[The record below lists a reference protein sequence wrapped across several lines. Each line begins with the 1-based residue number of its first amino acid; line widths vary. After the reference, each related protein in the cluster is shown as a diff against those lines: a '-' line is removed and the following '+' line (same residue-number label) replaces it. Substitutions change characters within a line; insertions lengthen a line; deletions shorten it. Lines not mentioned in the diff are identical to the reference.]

1 MGVSSRWRW
10 REAARTSAK
19 PEAGT
24 RRPHVVCLG
33 GGFVAVYLVKALKR
47 AVRQGEIDLTI
58 VSRENFHT
66 FHGFVPEML
75 GSRIQPGQVAS
86 PARRLFAPARFHN
99 AEVEA
104 INVDARVVTTS
115 RDLDGRQFELPY
127 DHLVIGL
134 GARDDLERYPG
145 LAEHGLVLLGYADAL
160 KARNHVI
167 GILEMADMEPDPE
180 ERARLLTVV
189 VVGGNF
195 GGVEV
200 ATELDDY
207 LRSMAGRDYP
217 QLHPD
222 EVRVVL
228 VHPGERILEELSIR
242 QPRLQ
247 RWAQK
252 FITEQTG
259 VDLRLGR
266 RIATATPT
274 EAVLDDGERI
284 ATRTIISSA
293 GTAQS
298 PLFDT
303 LPYERDE
310 RGRII
315 TDSFVQ
321 VPGTSNVWAGGDCAA
336 VPHPRGGTNPQ
347 LALYAIATGWRIGR
361 NILSTERGRP
371 LQRVSFT
378 ELGDACSLG
387 RRRAVAHIRG
397 VGITGFPAWLAWR
410 GLLLLFMPS
419 VDRRLRLVLD
429 WVVTPFV
436 GRDVARLQ
444 LDEAMAVRREVYE
457 TGQDIVTQGDIG
469 RRLYVLQS
477 GEAQV
482 LRADGSGAEE
492 VLAQLGPGDHFG
504 EIAIFEGS
512 RRTATIRAT
521 TRTEVL
527 SLGHGAAHHL
537 SAASQPIGAHL
548 RHGPGDRVTNAEKG
562 TP

>member
-1 MGVSSRWRW
+1 M
-10 REAARTSAK
+10 EAAAQPQAAR
-19 PEAGT
+19 

-47 AVRQGEIDLTI
+47 AVRRREIDLTI
-58 VSRENFHT
+58 ISRENFHT

-75 GSRIQPGQVAS
+75 GSRIQSGQVAS

-104 INVDARVVTTS
+104 IDLDRRIVTTS
-115 RDLDGRQFELPY
+115 RDLDGRQFEVPY
-127 DHLVIGL
+127 DHLVFGL

-160 KARNHVI
+160 RARNHVI
-167 GILEMADMEPDPE
+167 GILEMADMEPDAE
-180 ERARLLTVV
+180 ERARLLTVI

-207 LRSMAGRDYP
+207 LRSMAGREYP
-217 QLHPD
+217 RLEPH

-228 VHPGERILEELSIR
+228 VHPGEHILEELSVR

-247 RWAQK
+247 RWAQD
-252 FITEQTG
+252 FVTGRTG
-259 VDLRLGR
+259 VELRLGR
-266 RIATATPT
+266 RVSAATPT

-303 LPYERDE
+303 LPFERDE
-310 RGRII
+310 RGRIV
-315 TDSFVQ
+315 TDPFVKI
-321 VPGTSNVWAGGDCAA
+321 PDASNVWAGGDCAA

-347 LALYAIATGWRIGR
+347 LALYAMATGWRIGR
-361 NILSTERGRP
+361 NILRTVRGRP
-371 LQRVSFT
+371 LQRYRFT

-429 WVVTPFV
+429 WLVTPFV
-436 GRDVARLQ
+436 GRDVARLH

-457 TGQDIVTQGDIG
+457 AGQDIVTQGDIG

-477 GEAQV
+477 GEAEV
-482 LRADGSGAEE
+482 LRVNGEGAEE
-492 VLAQLGPGDHFG
+492 VLAHLGPGDHFG
-504 EIAIFEGS
+504 EISIFEGS
-512 RRTATIRAT
+512 RRTASIRAT
-521 TRTEVL
+521 TRTQVL
-527 SLGHGAAHHL
+527 SLGRDAAQHL

-548 RHGPGDRVTNAEKG
+548 RHGPGNRDTTTEDG

>member
-1 MGVSSRWRW
+1 M
-10 REAARTSAK
+10 ELATQ
-19 PEAGT
+19 PGT
-24 RRPHVVCLG
+24 EPRRPHVVCLG

-47 AVRQGEIDLTI
+47 AVRRREVDLTI
-58 VSRENFHT
+58 ISRENFHT

-75 GSRIQPGQVAS
+75 GSRIQSGQVAS

-104 INVDARVVTTS
+104 IDVDRQVVTTS
-115 RDLDGRQFELPY
+115 RDLDGREFEVPY
-127 DHLVIGL
+127 DHLVLGL
-134 GARDDLERYPG
+134 GARDDLDRYPG

-160 KARNHVI
+160 KARNRVI
-167 GILEMADMEPDPE
+167 GILEMADMEPDAQ

-207 LRSMAGRDYP
+207 LRRMAGREYP
-217 QLHPD
+217 RLHPD

-228 VHPGERILEELSIR
+228 VHPSDRILEELSVR

-247 RWAQK
+247 RWAQS
-252 FITEQTG
+252 FVAERTG
-259 VDLRLGR
+259 VELRLGR
-266 RIATATPT
+266 RISAATST

-303 LPYERDE
+303 LPYERDA
-310 RGRII
+310 RGRIV
-315 TDSFVQ
+315 TDEYVK
-321 VPGTSNVWAGGDCAA
+321 VPDAPNVWAGGDCAA

-347 LALYAIATGWRIGR
+347 LALYAMATGWRIGR
-361 NILSTERGRP
+361 NILRTVRGRP
-371 LQRVSFT
+371 LKRYRFT

-397 VGITGFPAWLAWR
+397 IGITGFPAWLAWR

-429 WVVTPFV
+429 WLVTPFV
-436 GRDVARLQ
+436 GRDVARLH
-444 LDEAMAVRREVYE
+444 LDGTMAVKREVYE
-457 TGQDIVTQGDIG
+457 DGQDIITQGDIG
-469 RRLYVLQS
+469 RHLYVLQS
-477 GEAQV
+477 GAAEV
-482 LRADGSGAEE
+482 LRVDADGSEE

-504 EIAIFEGS
+504 EISIFEGS

-521 TRTEVL
+521 ARTEVL
-527 SLGHGAAHHL
+527 SLGRDVAHHL
-537 SAASQPIGAHL
+537 STASQSIGAHL
-548 RHGPGDRVTNAEKG
+548 RHGPGKRDTTTQDG